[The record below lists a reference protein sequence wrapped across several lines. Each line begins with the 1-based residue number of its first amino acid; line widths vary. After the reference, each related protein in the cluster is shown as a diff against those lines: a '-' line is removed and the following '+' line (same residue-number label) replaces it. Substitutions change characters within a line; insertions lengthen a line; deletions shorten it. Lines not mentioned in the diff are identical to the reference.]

1 MRGLGVLQP
10 PPRRPRI
17 RMTSGIPWGR
27 AALLAVAL
35 LAPSDAVRAEEPLYL
50 RIRANPA
57 ARLDGAGQGTGQGQG
72 TPPTAGSAVADT
84 ARESVW
90 ERSDRRARIAIAS
103 VCTGCLA
110 TRSAVRAFMPSSV
123 TETPASGA
131 AASGSPTSGALAADL
146 SPPAPPTAGDP

>member
-57 ARLDGAGQGTGQGQG
+57 ARLDGAGQGTG
-72 TPPTAGSAVADT
+72 TAPTAGSAVADT

-146 SPPAPPTAGDP
+146 SPPTPPTAGDP